1 MNWCVFVCVCVCV
14 YGVVGGS
21 LFTMCSHIFVYAL
34 INVKCGN
41 VITWIFW
48 SVNLRQ
54 LDNCYEFN
62 IFFSSSFLPSGPKC
76 LISSRMLLI
85 ILITDKISA
94 VCNVP
99 NLSRLLTDLP
109 KSKTDAK

>member
-1 MNWCVFVCVCVCV
+1 MCLW
-14 YGVVGGS
+14 GGG
-21 LFTMCSHIFVYAL
+21 LCLRIFVYAL
-34 INVKCGN
+34 INVKCGD
-41 VITWIFW
+41 VIAWLFW

-54 LDNCYEFN
+54 LDNCHKLN
-62 IFFSSSFLPSGPKC
+62 VFFLLQSFLPSGPKC
-76 LISSRMLLI
+76 LISSGTLLI